1 MPKTRKIT
9 LKKSKTRKHG
19 NKRGGEGHSSSS
31 LALSQKPFKL
41 NSSRTLKLHQ
51 TIAPPQINKG
61 KQLHEFY
68 TDKKNLKTQIN
79 QINTI
84 FASSNLDTGDNQK
97 IKEYNDKIK
106 HYNTQLDAYNKISS
120 NKSCISIKK
129 PELYEKCSKLRDEVI
144 KLHEEIQKLAPET
157 PIPLIIPNLPASI
170 KINSVYLK
178 KEKENYE
185 RLTKANNKSGEFHFN

>member
-19 NKRGGEGHSSSS
+19 NKRGGEGKGHSISS

-41 NSSRTLKLHQ
+41 NSSRTMKLHQ

-68 TDKKNLKTQIN
+68 TDNKNLKTQIN
-79 QINTI
+79 TI
-84 FASSNLDTGDNQK
+84 FAPSNLDTGDNQK
-97 IKEYNDKIK
+97 IKEYTKKFEDYI
-106 HYNTQLDAYNKISS
+106 TQLDAYNKISS

>member
-1 MPKTRKIT
+1 MPKTQKIS

-41 NSSRTLKLHQ
+41 NSSRTMKLHQ
-51 TIAPPQINKG
+51 TIAPSQINKG
-61 KQLHEFY
+61 ISVHELY
-68 TDKKNLKTQIN
+68 PDKKNLKTQIN
-79 QINTI
+79 TI
-84 FASSNLDTGDNQK
+84 FAPSNLDTGDNQK
-97 IKEYNDKIK
+97 IKEYTKKFEDYIT
-106 HYNTQLDAYNKISS
+106 HLDAYNKISS

-129 PELYEKCSKLRDEVI
+129 PELYEKCSKLRDEVT

-170 KINSVYLK
+170 TSVNIK

-185 RLTKANNKSGEFHFN
+185 RLTKANNKSGNFGYTPN